1 LTGVSIDGNAGTV
14 TNGFYTTS
22 SIYLGTTA
30 VAANRASG
38 ALSLAGVN
46 IDGSAG
52 SVAASGITGATLAS
66 NVLTSSLTTVGTLGS
81 LTVTGAING
90 GNSVS
95 VSGNGA
101 SRDPYGG
108 INITYPAD
116 TSNYN
121 YYGLIRSG
129 QIGAGFGLTGSTGAL
144 GLGAN
149 AFWWGSSGSGVT
161 GAMSAGWMALNA
173 SSLVIAG
180 TLTEQSSIRY
190 KENVNPLT
198 GSLEKVLQLSGVS
211 YDKKDGSAK
220 NEPGLIA
227 EDVLDII
234 PEVVM
239 LNQEGTAEGIN
250 YTKLTAYL
258 IESIKALKA
267 EIDEL
272 KGKK

>member
-1 LTGVSIDGNAGTV
+1 
-14 TNGFYTTS
+14 
-22 SIYLGTTA
+22 